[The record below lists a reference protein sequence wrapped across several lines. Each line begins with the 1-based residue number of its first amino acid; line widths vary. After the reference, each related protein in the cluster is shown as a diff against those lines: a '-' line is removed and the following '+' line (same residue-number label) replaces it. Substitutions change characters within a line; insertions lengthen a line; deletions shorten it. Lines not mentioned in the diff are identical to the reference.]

1 MTTRRQFA
9 RIAAGAT
16 LGGLGLSTAQS
27 AQAAEPLPNAP
38 IVVELF
44 TSQGCSSCPPADR
57 LLGEL
62 SRRPDVLTLSVHVDY
77 WDYIGWKDPFATAA
91 TTARQHG
98 YAQSLKQRYLYTPEM
113 VFGGVVHDPGTSA
126 RRVEK
131 MLRQAAERPGPRVQP
146 VLSALT
152 AGRALIELPQTANV
166 PAADLWLLSV
176 DPRHVTAVGRGENR
190 GATLTNFNVVRSIE
204 KFATWSGKA
213 ARWTVSADRLGPG
226 AAMVVLVQ
234 VAEHGPIV
242 GAARMDRLPTN

>member
-16 LGGLGLSTAQS
+16 LGGLGLSAIRS
-27 AQAAEPLPNAP
+27 AQAADPLPNAP

-77 WDYIGWKDPFATAA
+77 WDYIGWKDPFATALS
-91 TTARQHG
+91 TARQHG
-98 YAQSLKQRYLYTPEM
+98 YAQALKQRYLYTPEM
-113 VFGGVVHDPGTSA
+113 VFGGIAHDPGTNA
-126 RRVEK
+126 GRVEK
-131 MLRQAAERPGPRVQP
+131 LLRDVAERTLPRVQP

-152 AGRALIELPQTANV
+152 AGRALIELPETTGV
-166 PAADLWLLSV
+166 PPSDLWLLTV

-190 GATLTNFNVVRSIE
+190 GATLTNYNVVRSIE
-204 KFATWSGKA
+204 KFATWGGKA
-213 ARWTVSADRLGPG
+213 ARWTVTADKLAAG

-234 VAEHGPIV
+234 TAEHGPII